1 MRKECRMPKKSSKQ
15 SVTYSDDIYLKVFV
29 LIANRLEEISK
40 ELRLIREQNAIDF
53 IKENYSE

>member
-1 MRKECRMPKKSSKQ
+1 MPKKSSKQ

>member
-1 MRKECRMPKKSSKQ
+1 MPKKNTKQ
-15 SVTYSDDIYLKVFV
+15 SSTYSDDIYLKVFV

-40 ELRLIREQNAIDF
+40 ELKLLREQNAVDF

>member
-1 MRKECRMPKKSSKQ
+1 MPKNNKKQ
-15 SVTYSDDIYLKVFV
+15 SSTYSDDIYLKVFV

-40 ELRLIREQNAIDF
+40 ELKLLREQNAVDF